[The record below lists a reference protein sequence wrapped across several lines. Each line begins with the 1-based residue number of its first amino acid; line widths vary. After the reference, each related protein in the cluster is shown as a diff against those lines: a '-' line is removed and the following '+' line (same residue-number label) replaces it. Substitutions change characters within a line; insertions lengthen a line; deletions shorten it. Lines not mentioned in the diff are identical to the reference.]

1 MLVRFIPD
9 LEDTSLGELFSEQSL
24 KQLWYLTPGRIYQ
37 SIKIRQN
44 KKSEIKLGRPKE
56 FITIINDI
64 NDSRWFKPLCEERN
78 EKLSTII
85 N

>member
-1 MLVRFIPD
+1 
-9 LEDTSLGELFSEQSL
+9 
-24 KQLWYLTPGRIYQ
+24 LTPGRIYQ
-37 SIKIRQN
+37 SIKIVKN

-56 FITIINDI
+56 FITVINDI
-64 NDSRWFKPLCEERN
+64 NGHLEIDARWFKPLYEERS